1 MADET
6 PSDSGLEPKEVEL
19 DDALLPES
27 VRALKCDLLR
37 RVRNIIRQEQE
48 RLLGQERPVK
58 PLLSLDDLAST
69 LGVSKRTAQRIVA
82 DGEIDP
88 IWIRSQKRF
97 RPEAV
102 RSYLR
107 RKAGEEEV

>member
-1 MADET
+1 MAEET
-6 PSDSGLEPKEVEL
+6 PSNSGSDPREVEL
-19 DDALLPES
+19 ESTPRPEP
-27 VRALKCDLLR
+27 VRASKCELLR
-37 RVRNIIRQEQE
+37 GIRNIVRQEQE

-58 PLLSLDDLAST
+58 PLLSLDDLANT

-107 RKAGEEEV
+107 RKSGEG

>member
-1 MADET
+1 MTDESLSY
-6 PSDSGLEPKEVEL
+6 SDLDPREIDL
-19 DDALLPES
+19 DDAPLPES
-27 VRALKCDLLR
+27 VRAMKCQLLR
-37 RVRNIIRQEQE
+37 GIRNIIREEQE

-58 PLLSLDDLAST
+58 PLLSLDDLANT
-69 LGVSKRTAQRIVA
+69 LGVSKRTAQRIVD

-107 RKAGEEEV
+107 RKSGKG

>member
-1 MADET
+1 MADESF
-6 PSDSGLEPKEVEL
+6 SDSSSNPREEEL
-19 DDALLPES
+19 RDAPFPES
-27 VRALKCDLLR
+27 VRALKCELFR
-37 RVRNIIRQEQE
+37 GIRNIIRQEQE

-58 PLLSLDDLAST
+58 PLLSLDDLADT

-82 DGEIDP
+82 DGEINP

-107 RKAGEEEV
+107 RKSGEE